1 MRHDKKIVRYFHL
14 PQKMKQPNNKINKN
28 RLFWKRDSL
37 SVEGIRYN
45 KFLTILTN
53 QLMQKEER
61 R

>member
-1 MRHDKKIVRYFHL
+1 MRHDKKIVRYFYL

-53 QLMQKEER
+53 
-61 R
+61 